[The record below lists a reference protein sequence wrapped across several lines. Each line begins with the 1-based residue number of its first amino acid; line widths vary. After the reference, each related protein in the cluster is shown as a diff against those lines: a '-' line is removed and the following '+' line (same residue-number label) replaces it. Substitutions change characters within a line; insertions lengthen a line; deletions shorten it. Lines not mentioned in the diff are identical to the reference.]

1 MMARTLAFLIV
12 AAVVAAAALAALTH
26 NELGLSPL
34 LIRKAALL
42 SSGMLCIGLY
52 SSRFGNRL

>member
-12 AAVVAAAALAALTH
+12 AAVVAAALAALTH
-26 NELGLSPL
+26 DELGLSPL